1 MQKEEPGEMEEGE
14 DLMQLIKLLAG
25 PRELRT
31 SEDVFEIANGLFRA
45 SFIRQLDVTTRFA
58 RLLSYLRLYHTRTC
72 TRNLQAVE
80 YVECK
85 ILLLVVRSTWYSI
98 NDVVHSA

>member
-1 MQKEEPGEMEEGE
+1 MEEGE

-45 SFIRQLDVTTRFA
+45 SFIRQLNVVTRFA
-58 RLLSYLRLYHTRTC
+58 RLLLSYLRLYHTRTC
-72 TRNLQAVE
+72 HEETCRP
-80 YVECK
+80 
-85 ILLLVVRSTWYSI
+85 
-98 NDVVHSA
+98 